1 MVYERFS
8 KISYVYSHLF
18 HRQQK
23 IEMPTSLTP
32 THLNKLENRLLHATD
47 NGQRLLALHELI
59 DYYTFTNIHEAQ
71 RLLTAYED
79 TFIQQIDHELLL
91 YYHLNYAI
99 VENQFYN
106 YKSSDAHFQK
116 VLDIVENE
124 GNATQQ
130 AEVYIDYAGTL
141 MNLNE
146 RERALDYLNKARRH
160 LDSFPNDILFARLYC
175 REGYLYW
182 HSSDYDRAT
191 ELFFKSDK
199 IIATLDPKKLT
210 IKDLYF
216 QILIYTGLGLVYEKT
231 GDWSR
236 CVTAYLRVVD
246 LSVKAG
252 IGSRLAWHYLNVG
265 KAYMAINDYDNAEA
279 FLQKVHVLT
288 DDLSQ
293 SARAYATANLGYCYY
308 LGKRYDE
315 ALELYNQAEK
325 IYRQRSDDYE
335 NLSIVSR
342 WIGLVYNKMG
352 KEKWAEN
359 RLVEALDFAN
369 QAKSARLQ
377 AIVCRDIAEIFAE
390 RGDFKDAYEYEVLQN
405 RFVKNYYEEQ
415 NNIKINELEFK
426 YEAERRRKE
435 SELLRLQAIGLQL
448 KALRAQMNPHFMF
461 NALNSI
467 QNYINADNREFAAK
481 YLAKFAK
488 LMRSSLEYSESEVIS
503 LENEIEFLTDYLE
516 INQKLRFEDKL
527 QYKITVD
534 EDIEEDLMGV
544 PTMIVQPYIEN
555 AIEHGLRSKKGGMLK
570 IDFRL
575 LDERTILCSVEDNG
589 IGRDLARKMQ
599 ARDDYQLHHK
609 SRGTSITEQRLE
621 ILHSSR
627 KDKFSVTTIDLRDPL
642 SIEALGTRVEIKI
655 PIVDM
660 PFRISGD

>member
-1 MVYERFS
+1 MSFLSFLVLKNNLMS
-8 KISYVYSHLF
+8 ATLTLPHL
-18 HRQQK
+18 
-23 IEMPTSLTP
+23 S
-32 THLNKLENRLLHATD
+32 KLENSLLHATD
-47 NGQRLLALHELI
+47 NAQRLVALFELI

-71 RLLTAYED
+71 RLLTEHQN
-79 TFIQQIDHELLL
+79 TFTQQTKPELLL
-91 YYHLNYAI
+91 PYHLNYAI
-99 VENQFYN
+99 VENQLYN
-106 YKSSDAHFQK
+106 YQASDKHFQK
-116 VLDIVENE
+116 ALEIVENE

-146 RERALDYLNKARRH
+146 RERALEYLDKARRH
-160 LDSFPNDILFARLYC
+160 LEAFPNNTLFARLYC

-182 HSSDYDRAT
+182 QFSDYDRAT

-199 IIATLDPKKLT
+199 RISGIEPKELT

-216 QILIYTGLGLVYEKT
+216 QILIYTGLGLIYEKT

-246 LSVKAG
+246 LSEKAG

-265 KAYMAINDYDNAEA
+265 KAYMAIDDYDHAEG
-279 FLQKVHVLT
+279 FFKKVNLLT

-308 LGKRYDE
+308 LGGRYQE
-315 ALELYNQAEK
+315 ALEHYNSAEL
-325 IYRQRSDDYE
+325 IYRQKEDDYE

-342 WIGLVYNKMG
+342 WIGLVYDAIG
-352 KEKWAEN
+352 KVKWAEN
-359 RLVEALDFAN
+359 RLVEALDFA
-369 QAKSARLQ
+369 QKAKSARLQ
-377 AIVCRDIAEIFAE
+377 AIVCRDIAELYAD
-390 RGDFKDAYEYEVLQN
+390 RGDYKNAYEYEVLQN
-405 RFVKNYYEEQ
+405 QFVKKYYEEQ
-415 NNIKINELEFK
+415 NSIKINELEFK

-435 SELLRLQAIGLQL
+435 AELLRLQATGLQL

-488 LMRSSLEYSESEVIS
+488 LMRSSLEYSESEIIS
-503 LENEIEFLTDYLE
+503 LENEIEFLTDYLY

-534 EDIEEDLMGV
+534 EEIEDDLMGV

-555 AIEHGLRSKKGGMLK
+555 AIEHGLRSKRGGLLK
-570 IDFRL
+570 IDFKL
-575 LDERTILCSVEDNG
+575 LDEKTILCSVEDNG

-599 ARDDYQLHHK
+599 ERDAYHLHHK
-609 SRGTSITEQRLE
+609 SRGTSITEKRLE

-642 SIEALGTRVEIKI
+642 SNEPIGTRVEIKI
-655 PIVDM
+655 PIVDI
-660 PFRISGD
+660 PYKTNEL